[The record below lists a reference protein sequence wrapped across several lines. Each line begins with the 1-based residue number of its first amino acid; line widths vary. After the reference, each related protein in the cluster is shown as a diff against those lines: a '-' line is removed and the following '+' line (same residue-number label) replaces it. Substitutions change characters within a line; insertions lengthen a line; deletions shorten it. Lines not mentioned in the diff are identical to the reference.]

1 MKTIA
6 LTMLAAAIAASFAL
20 AAPAAT
26 NDVPKKAAPAASAA
40 TNAVP
45 KKAAPAAPA
54 ATNAAPKKAES
65 AFPAVPPPPKSGTTS
80 RYGGSSSWDRSLA
93 LDDEEYLYERWI
105 KGRLSIGVTYSS
117 FKLENKK
124 RPANREEDFLG
135 NINELSD
142 HHNERYAPVLE
153 YRPIDYINLGV
164 SYMNI
169 EAGTMNFNN
178 GEGDGTAVLKGPTFS
193 AELALPL
200 IKGIIVPH
208 AGIGYAKLKG
218 DFKEDTWWGLGYS
231 SPTAWEYYG
240 KPADKSGSDH
250 YRYIDVEDASE
261 TYFTFG
267 VSIIPH
273 PHVKLDVSYHKVEFD
288 PSCEFGYDY
297 APRGGAKAPRN
308 HGDFDMSGEFW
319 LFSASY
325 IF

>member
-6 LTMLAAAIAASFAL
+6 LTMLAAAVAASYAM
-20 AAPAAT
+20 
-26 NDVPKKAAPAASAA
+26 
-40 TNAVP
+40 
-45 KKAAPAAPA
+45 AAPA
-54 ATNAAPKKAES
+54 ATNAAPKKAAS
-65 AFPAVPPPPKSGTTS
+65 PAPAATNAAPKKAETAIPEVPPPPKTDTAS
-80 RYGGSSSWDRSLA
+80 RYGGSSWDKSLA

-117 FKLENKK
+117 FELENKK

-142 HHNERYAPVLE
+142 HHNKRYAPILE
-153 YRPIDYINLGV
+153 YRPIDYINFGV
-164 SYMNI
+164 SYMHI

-193 AELALPL
+193 AEVALPL
-200 IKGIIVPH
+200 IKGIIMPH

-240 KPADKSGSDH
+240 KPTDKSGSDH